1 MAATGSYDLSPGD
14 LRALMGK
21 RKEGMVAALEG
32 EGGTAALMKKLKTC
46 SKGLVG
52 DEADL
57 KRRREVFGQN
67 WIPASKS
74 KSFLR
79 LLWDAFLDP
88 LLIILA
94 IFALVGLGMSLYTKF
109 SSEEDEEESFEWI
122 EPVAIV
128 VAVVLVMVV
137 TAVNDWKKEKQ
148 FRGLQEVIEDSKTYS
163 VMRSGEVVEVGE
175 RSLVVGDVIILKYG
189 DKIPA
194 DGILLR
200 SSELRVDESSMT
212 GENDLVKKSVEK
224 DPLILSSTKVMQG
237 SGKALVTAVGENS
250 QAGDIQML
258 LGEESQGRSVLQ
270 AKLFTLTIWIGA
282 AGVVIA
288 LLTTIVLLTQYGIVT
303 SEEGEKVTAK
313 DIIKRLMIGVTIL
326 VVAIPEGLPLAV
338 TISLAYSVKKMMAD
352 NNLVRHLNACET
364 MGNATIICTDK
375 TGTLTTNQMTVVQA
389 FLLGETLGQGT
400 PAQLPTSLPD
410 PLARILGEAI
420 AYNSSY
426 TSAVVEEGKTL
437 KQMGNKTECALL
449 AFLTV
454 SGIDYRKLRQEVPE
468 DDLVKV
474 WPFNSEKKRMSSCFL
489 TPEGEFRLMTKGAA
503 ELMVERCSF
512 IIGKDGARLPLD
524 QAGRQGLISKVVTPM
539 TEAALRTIAV
549 AYKDFDSQAEVEKD
563 EDEEELSK
571 QLTLLAIFGIED
583 PVREEVPMAI
593 KQCQEAGISVRM
605 VTGDNLATA
614 RAIAVKCGILKPENS
629 DFLVLEGEEFNRR
642 VKDEEGK
649 VNQEKLDEVWPQLGV
664 LARSKPRDKFT
675 LVQGIINSKM
685 SASREVVAVTGD
697 GTNDAPALKEADVGF
712 AMGIAGTEVAKE
724 ASDIILTDDNFNSI
738 VKAVLWGRNVYDS
751 ICKFLQFQLTVNLVA
766 VLIAFIG
773 AAALKASPLRAL
785 QMLWVNLIMDTLAAL
800 ALATELPTP
809 ELLKR
814 APYGRTAF
822 LISPTMARNIFSQ
835 ALFQLAVL
843 LALLF
848 AGDKLPSK
856 DFCLTWESS
865 DNDERCTIENS
876 GKVEA
881 DPKPTQLFTMVFNAF
896 ILMTLFN
903 EVNCRRVHG
912 ERNVV
917 KHLSS
922 NLLFVGIWVT
932 CFALQVLIVQTPELG
947 PKVFKTAPL
956 SLFQWGV
963 CILAGLGSLVCYQLV
978 LFIPICA
985 KEEKTAT
992 QEKGQRNRGKQ
1003 MERMGQPLLKLR
1015 SSGRKN
1021 PSIGRGSS
1029 VTVAHSYSVQEDR
1042 VSEIR
1047 RSGV

>member
-1 MAATGSYDLSPGD
+1 MAATGSYDLGPGD

-21 RKEGMVAALEG
+21 RKEEMVAALED
-32 EGGTAALMKKLKTC
+32 EGGTAGLMEKLKTC
-46 SKGLVG
+46 PEGLVAG

-67 WIPASKS
+67 WIPAAKS

-79 LLWDAFLDP
+79 LLWEAFLDP

-94 IFALVGLGMSLYTKF
+94 AFALVGLGLSLYTKF
-109 SSEEDEEESFEWI
+109 SEEGGEESLEWL

-148 FRGLQEVIEDSKTYS
+148 FRGLKEVIEDSKTYS
-163 VMRSGEVVEVGE
+163 AMRSGEVVEVSE

-224 DPLILSSTKVMQG
+224 DPLVLSSTKVMLG

-258 LGEESQGRSVLQ
+258 LGEEAPGRTVLQ
-270 AKLFTLTIWIGA
+270 AKLFTLTIWIGV
-282 AGVVIA
+282 AGVVLA
-288 LLTTIVLLTQYGIVT
+288 LLTTIVLLVQYGLET
-303 SEEGEKVTAK
+303 EKVKAK
-313 DIIKRLMIGVTIL
+313 DIINRLMIGVTIL

-389 FLLGETLGQGT
+389 FLLGESFGQDA
-400 PAQLPTSLPD
+400 PAPLPTSLPD
-410 PLARILGEAI
+410 PLARILGETI

-426 TSAVVEEGKTL
+426 TSAVVEEGATL

-449 AFLTV
+449 AFLTS
-454 SGIDYRKLRQEVPE
+454 SGIDYHKLRQDVPE

-474 WPFNSEKKRMSSCFL
+474 WPFNSEKKRMTSCFL

-549 AYKDFDSQAEVEKD
+549 AYKDFDSQAEVERD
-563 EDEEELSK
+563 EDDEELSK

-583 PVREEVPMAI
+583 PVREEVPLAI

-642 VKDEEGK
+642 VKDEEGEVDQK
-649 VNQEKLDEVWPQLGV
+649 KLDEIWPQLGV

-675 LVQGIINSKM
+675 LVHGIINSKV

-773 AAALKASPLRAL
+773 AATLNASPLRAL

-800 ALATELPTP
+800 ALATEQPTP

-843 LALLF
+843 LGLLF
-848 AGDKLPSK
+848 AGDKLPK
-856 DFCLTWESS
+856 HCLTWESS
-865 DNDERCTIENS
+865 DNNEMCTIENFEDV
-876 GKVEA
+876 KA
-881 DPKPTQLFTMVFNAF
+881 DSKPTQLFTMVFNAF

-917 KHLSS
+917 KHLAS
-922 NLLFVGIWVT
+922 NPLFVGIWVT
-932 CFALQVLIVQTPELG
+932 CLALQVLIVETPGLG
-947 PKVFKTAPL
+947 PKVFFTTPL
-956 SLFQWGV
+956 SLFQWFV

-985 KEEKTAT
+985 KEEKTVT
-992 QEKGQRNRGKQ
+992 KGERQGKMGNQ
-1003 MERMGQPLLKLR
+1003 VERVGQPLLKLR

-1021 PSIGRGSS
+1021 SSIGRGSS
-1029 VTVAHSYSVQEDR
+1029 VAHSYSVKEDR

-1047 RSGV
+1047 RPGE

>member
-1 MAATGSYDLSPGD
+1 L
-14 LRALMGK
+14 
-21 RKEGMVAALEG
+21 VA
-32 EGGTAALMKKLKTC
+32 
-46 SKGLVG
+46 G

-67 WIPASKS
+67 WIPAAKS

-94 IFALVGLGMSLYTKF
+94 VFALVGLGLNLYTKF
-109 SSEEDEEESFEWI
+109 SKEDGKEESLEWI

-148 FRGLQEVIEDSKTYS
+148 FRGLKEVIEDSKTYS
-163 VMRSGEVVEVGE
+163 TMRSGDVVEVGE

-224 DPLILSSTKVMQG
+224 DPLVLASTKVMLG

-258 LGEESQGRSVLQ
+258 LGEEAPGRTVLQ
-270 AKLFTLTIWIGA
+270 TKLFTLTIWIGL

-288 LLTTIVLLTQYGIVT
+288 LLTTIVLLTQYGLET
-303 SEEGEKVTAK
+303 EEMEAE
-313 DIIKRLMIGVTIL
+313 DIIKQLMIGVTIL

-389 FLLGETLGQGT
+389 FLLGETFGQDAAA
-400 PAQLPTSLPD
+400 PLPTSLPD
-410 PLARILGEAI
+410 PLTRNLGEAI

-426 TSAVVEEGKTL
+426 TSTVVEEGAIF

-449 AFLTV
+449 AFLTS
-454 SGIDYRKLRQEVPE
+454 SGIDYHKLRQDVPE

-503 ELMVERCSF
+503 ELLVERCSF
-512 IIGKDGARLPLD
+512 IIGKDGAKLPLD
-524 QAGRQGLISKVVTPM
+524 QTGRQGLISKVVTPM

-549 AYKDFDSQAEVEKD
+549 AYKDFDSQAEVERD
-563 EDEEELSK
+563 EDDEELSK

-649 VNQEKLDEVWPQLGV
+649 VDQEKLDEIWPQLGV

-675 LVQGIINSKM
+675 LVHGIINSKI

-773 AAALKASPLRAL
+773 AAALNASPLRAL
-785 QMLWVNLIMDTLAAL
+785 QMLWVNLIMDSLAAL
-800 ALATELPTP
+800 ALATEQPTP

-843 LALLF
+843 LGLLF
-848 AGDKLPSK
+848 AGDKLPK
-856 DFCLTWESS
+856 YCLTWESS
-865 DNDERCTIENS
+865 DNKKMCTIENF
-876 GKVEA
+876 KEVTA
-881 DPKPTQLFTMVFNAF
+881 DSEPTQLFTMVFNAF

-917 KHLSS
+917 KHIAS
-922 NLLFVGIWVT
+922 NPLFVGIWVT
-932 CFALQVLIVQTPELG
+932 CLALQVLIVQTPGLG
-947 PKVFKTAPL
+947 PTVFFTAQL
-956 SLFQWGV
+956 SLFQWFV

-992 QEKGQRNRGKQ
+992 QEERQRNRISQ
-1003 MERMGQPLLKLR
+1003 AERMGQPLLKLR

-1021 PSIGRGSS
+1021 PSIGQGSS
-1029 VTVAHSYSVQEDR
+1029 VAYSYSVKEDR

>member
-1 MAATGSYDLSPGD
+1 M
-14 LRALMGK
+14 
-21 RKEGMVAALEG
+21 E
-32 EGGTAALMKKLKTC
+32 KLKTC
-46 SKGLVG
+46 PEGLVG

-57 KRRREVFGQN
+57 KRRRQVFGQN
-67 WIPASKS
+67 WIPVAKS
-74 KSFLR
+74 KSFFR

-94 IFALVGLGMSLYTKF
+94 VFALVGLGMSLYSKF
-109 SSEEDEEESFEWI
+109 SEEEGDEESYEWI

-137 TAVNDWKKEKQ
+137 TAVNDREKEKQ

-163 VMRSGEVVEVGE
+163 VMRGGEVVDISE
-175 RSLVVGDVIILKYG
+175 RSMVVGDVIILKYG

-237 SGKALVTAVGENS
+237 SGKALVTAVGKNS

-258 LGEESQGRSVLQ
+258 LGEEGQGRSVLQ
-270 AKLFTLTIWIGA
+270 AKLFTLTIWIGV
-282 AGVVIA
+282 AGVIIA
-288 LLTTIVLLTQYGIVT
+288 LLTTVVLLTQYGIETPGDEV
-303 SEEGEKVTAK
+303 KAK
-313 DIIKRLMIGVTIL
+313 DIINRLMIGITIL

-400 PAQLPTSLPD
+400 SAQLPTPLPD

-524 QAGRQGLISKVVTPM
+524 QMGRQGLISEVVTPM

-549 AYKDFDSQAEVEKD
+549 AYKDFDSQSEVERD
-563 EDEEELSK
+563 EDEEELCK
-571 QLTLLAIFGIED
+571 QLTLLSIFGIED

-629 DFLVLEGEEFNRR
+629 DFLVLEGEDFNRR

-649 VNQEKLDEVWPQLGV
+649 VDQEKLDEIWPELGV

-675 LVQGIINSKM
+675 LVQGIINSKL
-685 SASREVVAVTGD
+685 SPSREVVAVTGD

-800 ALATELPTP
+800 ALATETPTP

-814 APYGRTAF
+814 KPYGRTAF
-822 LISPTMARNIFSQ
+822 LISPAMARNIFSQ
-835 ALFQLAVL
+835 ALFQLGVL
-843 LALLF
+843 LAILF
-848 AGDKLPSK
+848 AGDKLPSSY
-856 DFCLTWESS
+856 CLSWEK
-865 DNDERCTIENS
+865 NCTIENFNDVTVDS
-876 GKVEA
+876 
-881 DPKPTQLFTMVFNAF
+881 DPSQLFTMVFNAF

-912 ERNVV
+912 ERNVLE
-917 KHLSS
+917 HLTS
-922 NLLFVGIWVT
+922 NPLFIGIWLT
-932 CFALQVLIVQTPELG
+932 SLALQVLIVQTPGLG
-947 PKVFKTAPL
+947 PKVFLTAPL
-956 SLFQWGV
+956 SLFQWFV
-963 CILAGLGSLVCYQLV
+963 CLLAGIGSLICYQV
-978 LFIPICA
+978 VIFIPTSSPKSDKIPS
-985 KEEKTAT
+985 K
-992 QEKGQRNRGKQ
+992 RGKHRTMSVE
-1003 MERMGQPLLKLR
+1003 MEKMGEPSMKARGISQESRPQQRTSTIDESLEEIKTLK
-1015 SSGRKN
+1015 
-1021 PSIGRGSS
+1021 
-1029 VTVAHSYSVQEDR
+1029 V
-1042 VSEIR
+1042 
-1047 RSGV
+1047 